1 MNPIAV
7 RTRRERAPAAEVRR
21 ALKRFRD
28 YKDAGKHRE
37 ISAVLEKHSISNN
50 ALNVWLN
57 KPDDAPFATK
67 APYLVLAA
75 KELPSL
81 RQEKKHRSYALLLQ
95 ELGLKP
101 NHAEQLSQLGG
112 TYSLILGA
120 QIKDLKF
127 DGQLAIVTSSPGVV
141 FFWTRY
147 EARGHPRKFDGLVVE
162 RNSIVH
168 LIGLSEHNMFIAHLR
183 AVRNPS
189 REVMYG
195 TLAFEELS
203 GVGYVRFALVP
214 DGHRM
219 SEREKAFTNEQL
231 GMPIC

>member
-1 MNPIAV
+1 MKSIAI

-21 ALKRFRD
+21 ALKKFRD
-28 YKDAGKHRE
+28 YKNAGKHKE
-37 ISAVLEKHSISNN
+37 IGAALQKHSISHN

-67 APYLVLAA
+67 APYLVDAA
-75 KELPSL
+75 KGLPSL
-81 RQEKKHRSYALLLQ
+81 RQEKKHRSYGLLLQ

-101 NHAEQLSQLGG
+101 NHADQLSQLGG
-112 TYSLILGA
+112 TYSLMLGA
-120 QIKDLKF
+120 DIKDLKF

-147 EARGHPRKFDGLVVE
+147 EARGQPRKFDGLVVE
-162 RNSIVH
+162 RNNLVH

-183 AVRNPS
+183 AVRDPS

-195 TLAFEELS
+195 TLAFEESS
-203 GVGYVRFALVP
+203 GAGYVRFALVP
-214 DGHRM
+214 DGHKM
-219 SEREKAFTNEQL
+219 SEGEKAFTREQL
-231 GMPIC
+231 GTPIR